1 MNRQLRRM
9 IDKRQ
14 VKTKKEIRFETR
26 IHTFGDFISHDPF
39 ALAWKKPESGRKLA
53 RTGKLAKVSGMDNLV
68 LYYPQEGLTDDEI
81 MLGCADSEFIELELD
96 AEKAKVYSD
105 RVKEH
110 LLVEGKIDTAK
121 ICRCIA
127 CVRMSFIVEF
137 EPGKNLRVGF
147 YNLQSFKG
155 AYIP

>member
-9 IDKRQ
+9 IDKGQ
-14 VKTKKEIRFETR
+14 IKTKKELTLETR
-26 IHTFGDFISHDPF
+26 IHTFGDFTSHDPF
-39 ALAWKKPESGRKLA
+39 ALAWRKPASGRKLA
-53 RTGKLAKVSGMDNLV
+53 RTGKLAEVSGMDNLV

-96 AEKAKVYSD
+96 AEKAKIYSD
-105 RVKEH
+105 RVKSH
-110 LLVEGKIDTAK
+110 LLVDGKINTAK
-121 ICRCIA
+121 ICRCTA
-127 CVRMSFIVEF
+127 CVRMNFAVEL

-147 YNLQSFKG
+147 YNLHSFKG